1 LASFFFLSLFTFRF
15 FFNFIQHQILSKK
28 HHPTM
33 FNLKKKALCTPLPA
47 AEPKEFLSLSLI
59 NNKDLS
65 PNIKGSRLPS
75 L

>member
-1 LASFFFLSLFTFRF
+1 ML
-15 FFNFIQHQILSKK
+15 
-28 HHPTM
+28 
-33 FNLKKKALCTPLPA
+33 NLKKKALCTLLPA
-47 AEPKEFLSLSLI
+47 AEPKEFSSLSLI